1 DNIPD
6 ELRDLYDY
14 IETGKKGNELTERID
29 AAVDKARKIEEWRS
43 AYMKEMVLWMDAKEE
58 GREEQRKN
66 TEAERERADK
76 EKERADKEKERAD
89 SAEAIVARY
98 KAQFG
103 ELKD

>member
-1 DNIPD
+1 ARVFFNCTYKGDNIPE
-6 ELRDLYDY
+6 ELRNLYDY

-58 GREEQRKN
+58 GREEERKK
-66 TEAERERADK
+66 TEA
-76 EKERADKEKERAD
+76 EKERADK
-89 SAEAIVARY
+89 AEAEVARY
-98 KAQFG
+98 KAKFG